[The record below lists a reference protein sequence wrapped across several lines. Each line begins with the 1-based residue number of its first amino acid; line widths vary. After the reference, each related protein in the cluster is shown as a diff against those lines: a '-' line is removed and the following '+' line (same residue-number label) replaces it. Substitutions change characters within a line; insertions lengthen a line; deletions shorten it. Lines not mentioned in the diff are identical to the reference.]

1 MNFLGGFDDAGLEA
15 LLTQGVL
22 FDFSVSD
29 SFPRSA
35 VGVLIIGALVLVV
48 KLLCLGFVLRAV
60 LFTRRGEAGTTL
72 VSARSV
78 WLGRHSASSFR
89 GKQKALGDCS
99 LKALYILFR

>member
-35 VGVLIIGALVLVV
+35 VGVRIIWALVLVV

-60 LFTRRGEAGTTL
+60 LFTRCCEAGTAL

-78 WLGRHSASSFR
+78 WFGRHSASSFQGSEKTAR
-89 GKQKALGDCS
+89 DCS
-99 LKALYILFR
+99 QAASFILLC